1 MAAFSGVVRPE
12 AKSALRSL
20 NTRPLIS
27 FPELFTTER
36 SAFAQLGD
44 ARL

>member
-1 MAAFSGVVRPE
+1 MGEEFQSARPALGAPEMPGVQR
-12 AKSALRSL
+12 
-20 NTRPLIS
+20 LIS
-27 FPELFTTER
+27 FPELFMTER